1 MDASFHSSHRCQS
14 GCYYS
19 SHGFGLPDTGPKV
32 PCFDGT
38 VYKKRVYYGYG
49 KADASVRLVT
59 GPNIVDWPPM
69 DELHDNI
76 LMRFS
81 AVIHDPVTT
90 TDELIPSGDTASYR
104 SNPYPSGRICA
115 VQKGSR
121 LCRVPSVHSG
131 SGRGEKT
138 GKNAGGAGSGDEPI
152 WY

>member
-1 MDASFHSSHRCQS
+1 MDARSIAATAANQ
-14 GCYYS
+14 GVITAATDLDYQI
-19 SHGFGLPDTGPKV
+19 PDLKY
-32 PCFDGT
+32 CFDGT

-104 SNPYPSGRICA
+104 SNPIRLAEYA
-115 VQKGSR
+115 
-121 LCRVPSVHSG
+121 LCRRFPVMPVLSVHSG
-131 SGRGEKT
+131 GGRGEKT
-138 GKNAGGAGSGDEPI
+138 GKNAGGAGSGDETI